1 MELVILHFLKVW
13 STVVLQCVLVSIVQ
27 KSESVTCTYV
37 SPLPLFPSH
46 LGHYRGLS
54 RDFCAIQ

>member
-27 KSESVTCTYV
+27 KSESVTCTYI
-37 SPLPLFPSH
+37 SPLPCIFFPFRS
-46 LGHYRGLS
+46 S
-54 RDFCAIQ
+54 